1 MVIMKHQFK
10 GHINAN
16 DVRHFCIQCGL
27 FTCGDNEQYGEMLNK
42 CGIIDAD
49 QLLGIATDIYQF
61 SDWAT
66 IKSLYG
72 AMVPKDA
79 IYIDDIYIESIARDL
94 MRYVQFFFTS
104 YWLNEEG
111 KVLD

>member
-10 GHINAN
+10 GHISAY
-16 DVRHFCIQCGL
+16 DVRHFCIQLGL
-27 FTCGDNEQYGEMLNK
+27 FTCGDNEQYGDMLNK
-42 CGIIDAD
+42 CGIISAD
-49 QLLGIATDIYQF
+49 QLLGIATYIYQF

-72 AMVPKDA
+72 AMVPEDSQ
-79 IYIDDIYIESIARDL
+79 YIDDTYIEWIARDL

-104 YWLNEEG
+104 FYVNEDN
-111 KVLD
+111 KILD